1 MTHGT
6 ANRRNLFGIDVS
18 KTALDLA
25 QWGQKAVTRFEN
37 SAAGIAA
44 LVERLLPATAIA
56 AIVVE
61 ASGGF
66 EQTMVTELA
75 AVSLPIV
82 VVNPTRI
89 RNFARAKGQLAK
101 TDAIDARL
109 IAAFAEAIRPEVRP
123 LGTEAQQLIKALVTR
138 RRQLIDMQ
146 TAEKNRRATT
156 NPELLPRLQKHLDW
170 LETELAEIEDDLNN
184 WIDQNAQWREK
195 RASLESVPGVG
206 PVTSFT
212 LLAELPELGTLSRQK
227 IAALVG
233 LAPFNRDS
241 GRFRGHR
248 HIFGGRADVRSVLYM
263 AALSG
268 IRYNPVLKAFYNRLI
283 AKGKLPK
290 VALTACMRKL
300 LTILNAIIRDEAT
313 WQIA

>member
-1 MTHGT
+1 MEQQTEGI
-6 ANRRNLFGIDVS
+6 FWGIDVS

-25 QWGQKAVTRFEN
+25 RWGKQEVIRYEN
-37 SAAGIAA
+37 DAAGIAA
-44 LVERLLPATAIA
+44 MVAVLSSETAVTL
-56 AIVVE
+56 IVVE

-82 VVNPTRI
+82 VVNPTRV

-101 TDAIDARL
+101 TDPIDARM
-109 IAAFAEAIRPEVRP
+109 IADFAQAIRPEVRP
-123 LGTEAQQLIKALVTR
+123 LGTEEQQLIKALVTR

-146 TAEKNRRATT
+146 TAEKNRRTSI
-156 NPELLPRLQKHLDW
+156 NPELLPRLEKHLDW
-170 LETELAEIEDDLNN
+170 LETELAEIEADLNE

-195 RASLESVPGVG
+195 RVSLESVPSVG
-206 PVTSFT
+206 KVTSFT

-241 GRFRGHR
+241 GRFRGRR
-248 HIFGGRADVRSVLYM
+248 HIFGGRSDVRSVLYM

-268 IRYNPVLKAFYNRLI
+268 IRYNPVLKAFYDRLM

-290 VALTACMRKL
+290 VAITACMRKL
-300 LTILNAIIRDEAT
+300 LTILNAIVRDGSA
-313 WQIA
+313 WQAA

>member
-1 MTHGT
+1 MEQQTEGI
-6 ANRRNLFGIDVS
+6 FWGIDVS

-25 QWGQKAVTRFEN
+25 RWGKQEVIRYEN
-37 SAAGIAA
+37 DAAGIAA
-44 LVERLLPATAIA
+44 MVAVLSSKTAVTL
-56 AIVVE
+56 IVVE

-82 VVNPTRI
+82 VVNPTRV

-101 TDAIDARL
+101 TDPIDARM
-109 IAAFAEAIRPEVRP
+109 IADFAQAIRPEVRP
-123 LGTEAQQLIKALVTR
+123 LGTEEQQLIKALVTR

-146 TAEKNRRATT
+146 TAEKNRRTSI
-156 NPELLPRLQKHLDW
+156 NPELLPRLEKHLDW
-170 LETELAEIEDDLNN
+170 LETELAEIEADLNE

-195 RASLESVPGVG
+195 RVSLESVPSVG
-206 PVTSFT
+206 KVTSFT

-241 GRFRGHR
+241 GRFRGRR
-248 HIFGGRADVRSVLYM
+248 HIFGGRSDVRSVLYM
-263 AALSG
+263 ATLSG
-268 IRYNPVLKAFYNRLI
+268 IRYNPVLKAFYDRLM

-290 VALTACMRKL
+290 VAITACMRKL
-300 LTILNAIIRDEAT
+300 LTILNAIVRDGSA
-313 WQIA
+313 WQAA